1 MTVCRYDKGNG
12 VSAESVS
19 FQGVAPAQVIVN
31 EIRANEPG
39 SNSAGEFVEIV
50 NVGGTAA
57 NIGGWTISDG
67 TSVRYTFAAG
77 TTLNPGKAVVVF
89 AGA

>member
-1 MTVCRYDKGNG
+1 MTVCRYNKGNG

-19 FQGVAPAQVIVN
+19 IQGVAPAQVIIN

-39 SNSAGEFVEIV
+39 SSTAGEFVEIV

-57 NIGGWTISDG
+57 NTRHPMETRRLRLKVG
-67 TSVRYTFAAG
+67 F
-77 TTLNPGKAVVVF
+77 
-89 AGA
+89 